1 MTNQRS
7 LEEVISTNFSVEC
20 SHDTFSNSSI
30 PTTAESNRIKIEDP
44 FLYYSNETIRMKTL
58 KMVEVSESDASQER
72 GERKTRL
79 SFELHPSL
87 ILEDVMTEIFGDD
100 ISWGSGHDVEDNAK
114 GNGKTDLLTVLL
126 RW

>member
-1 MTNQRS
+1 MTDQRS
-7 LEEVISTNFSVEC
+7 PEEVMSTNSSVEG
-20 SHDTFSNSSI
+20 SQDTFSNSSI
-30 PTTAESNRIKIEDP
+30 PTTAESNSIKTEDP

-72 GERKTRL
+72 GDRKTRL

-100 ISWGSGHDVEDNAK
+100 IS
-114 GNGKTDLLTVLL
+114 
-126 RW
+126 